1 MSRLPPAEKLPLAA
15 RKNLRDK
22 WEDKKADLEKQLS
35 DALGTPWTI
44 DININQIYPYA
55 KDGTYAKE
63 SPGGLLHDYVNGA
76 HSCLGTFFY
85 YFGEGGK
92 QEINTLCS
100 AHVLTMDVDLN
111 SKVEGNGCEVSPSGQ
126 LVLLFNPDYLNS
138 NIENCLERNKL
149 EKALNEA
156 QSSLPMNFKARSSI
170 ANEYEKGIGK
180 IQSIINEQLG
190 KKITIDPG
198 FEDAFVKLKAGA
210 SRRDFDE
217 NLGPWILLYFQGFA
231 EWLERNNVKGDD
243 MVQEGLN
250 DVMGEAKVAFRVVE
264 KMKGDSYNEA
274 IPEGGVLYLQTDAK
288 NYGSNVENAAERLM
302 DLL

>member
-1 MSRLPPAEKLPLAA
+1 
-15 RKNLRDK
+15 
-22 WEDKKADLEKQLS
+22 
-35 DALGTPWTI
+35 
-44 DININQIYPYA
+44 
-55 KDGTYAKE
+55 
-63 SPGGLLHDYVNGA
+63 
-76 HSCLGTFFY
+76 
-85 YFGEGGK
+85 
-92 QEINTLCS
+92 
-100 AHVLTMDVDLN
+100 MDVDLN

-126 LVLLFNPDYLNS
+126 LVLLFNPDSLNS

-156 QSSLPMNFKARSSI
+156 PSSLPMNFQARSSI

-180 IQSIINEQLG
+180 VQSIINEQLG
-190 KKITIDPG
+190 KEIIIDPG

-250 DVMGEAKVAFRVVE
+250 DVMGEGKVAFRVVE